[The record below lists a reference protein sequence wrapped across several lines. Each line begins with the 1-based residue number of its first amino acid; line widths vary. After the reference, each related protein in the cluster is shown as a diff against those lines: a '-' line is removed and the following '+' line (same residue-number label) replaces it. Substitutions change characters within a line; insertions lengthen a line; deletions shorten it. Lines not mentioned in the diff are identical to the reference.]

1 MRTTF
6 FALLALL
13 LCLGSQAVRGPISTA
28 KGHLVVVGGGG
39 TIDAVIA
46 RALQLAGG
54 PEAHMLVVPQAAEK
68 SFDSGNES
76 KKFWME
82 KGAKN
87 VAVLDLTDAKAAM
100 AAVEKADFIWMG
112 GGDQVRLM
120 EALANTEIPAAI
132 RKRYE
137 AGAVVGGTSAG
148 AAVISSVMLLGG
160 DKADLTSIKSGGTEV
175 GSGLGLWTTVVVDQH
190 FVKRQRFT
198 RLLACVVD
206 HPDLVGIGID
216 EKTSVI
222 VSGDSFEVLGESS
235 VLVVDAR
242 TATKRESKAGDL
254 LSASDLRLHVLRN
267 GDKFDL
273 AAKAR

>member
-1 MRTTF
+1 MRN
-6 FALLALL
+6 ALL
-13 LCLGSQAVRGPISTA
+13 LSLTLALCLGCQTMRGPVNTA

-39 TIDAVIA
+39 TTDAVIA
-46 RALQLAGG
+46 RSLQLAGG
-54 PEAHMLVVPQAAEK
+54 AESRMLVVPQASSNLE
-68 SFDSGNES
+68 SGNES
-76 KKFWME
+76 KKFWEE

-87 VAVLDLTDAKAAM
+87 VSVLDLTDPKAAIE
-100 AAVEKADFIWMG
+100 AVEKADFIWMP

-120 EALANTEIPAAI
+120 DVLAKTDVPAAI

-148 AAVISSVMLLGG
+148 AAVLSTVMLLGG
-160 DKADLTSIKSGGTEV
+160 ETADLKSVKDGGTQT
-175 GSGLGLWTTVVVDQH
+175 GPGLGLWPQVVVDQH

-198 RLLACVVD
+198 RLLACVID
-206 HPDLVGIGID
+206 HPEIVGIGID

-222 VSGDSFEVLGESS
+222 VSGDMFEVLGEST
-235 VLVVDAR
+235 VIIVDAR
-242 TATKRESKAGDL
+242 AATKRESQVGEL

-273 AAKAR
+273 SANSK